1 MQNSKELQLGPP
13 FSSRGAWESLEVLPL
28 PVAQIPCKMLVVRGP
43 CLGECV
49 SKITIWPI
57 WGIYVKI
64 LAKRGTVLTRNRR
77 KLLPRPDEKII
88 RLPETMFF
96 FLEGWQ
102 TLDPSQDKIL
112 PVIHLHPVSFSKYFQ
127 WSCLD
132 LLVFFGKLDSNLAL
146 KNVKEH

>member
-13 FSSRGAWESLEVLPL
+13 VSSRGAWESLEVLPL

-96 FLEGWQ
+96 FGRLANTRSLARQ
-102 TLDPSQDKIL
+102 NTSSDSPTPSLFFKVL
-112 PVIHLHPVSFSKYFQ
+112 PVVLS
-127 WSCLD
+127 
-132 LLVFFGKLDSNLAL
+132 
-146 KNVKEH
+146 